1 MDVSKDGVCHP
12 ILAIQMRK
20 DAERHDYPV
29 VILTEL
35 WKINHPFYIVNFPW
49 KMVIF
54 DSYVS
59 LPEGVLSI
67 RGWDGHD
74 RCPQKDVP

>member
-1 MDVSKDGVCHP
+1 MGYKQHIIILYYRWDISNRYGASMDVSKDGVCHP

-35 WKINHPFYIVNFPW
+35 WKINHPFYIVNFP
-49 KMVIF
+49 
-54 DSYVS
+54 
-59 LPEGVLSI
+59 
-67 RGWDGHD
+67 
-74 RCPQKDVP
+74 